1 MNTSMPDGRGS
12 TLVVEA
18 PAKINLYLGVHDRTD
33 ERGYHR
39 VDSVMATTSLVDRL
53 TIVSAA
59 ELQVSTAPALDL
71 PMEHN
76 TVYRAAAALGEVL
89 GRTPSFHIDVEKHI
103 PLCAGLGG
111 PSTDAAATLFGLCAL
126 WGIDPRDER
135 VDAVARSI
143 GADVPFFLYGALA
156 YCDSAGDRLNELF
169 EPLAGMP
176 LVMVKPVD
184 AAVTAREA
192 YEAFDRNPPALPPLE
207 PLLAALRSHD
217 ADAVPGLIGNN
228 LAPIACAIAPQI
240 AEAVAW
246 LQRQDG
252 VRAAQVT
259 GSGACSF
266 ALCDTVQTAERLAAS
281 AREHEWWSCAATMEK
296 SGLSVQLC

>member
-1 MNTSMPDGRGS
+1 MPDGRGS

-18 PAKINLYLGVHDRTD
+18 PAKINLYLGVHDCTD

-53 TIVSAA
+53 TFAPAA
-59 ELQVSTAPALDL
+59 ELQVSTVPVLDL
-71 PMEHN
+71 PMERN
-76 TVYRAAAALGEVL
+76 TVYRAAAALGEAL
-89 GRTPSFHIDVEKHI
+89 GRIPSFSIEVEKHI

-111 PSTDAAATLFGLCAL
+111 PSADAAAALFGLCTL

-135 VDAVARSI
+135 VDAIARSI

-156 YCDSAGDRLNELF
+156 YCDGAGDRLNEVF
-169 EPLAGMP
+169 EPLVGMP
-176 LVMVKPVD
+176 LVLVKPVD

-240 AEAVAW
+240 AEVVAW
-246 LQRQDG
+246 LHGQDG

-266 ALCDTVQTAERLAAS
+266 ALCDTVRTAERLAAA
-281 AREHEWWSCAATMEK
+281 ARERGWWSCAATMEK
-296 SGLSVQLC
+296 SGLSS